1 MITKPIGRPLRDT
14 TPSNQTV
21 TIRLSERESELL
33 DVYSERY
40 NLSKSDSIRFA
51 CDVIGVW

>member
-1 MITKPIGRPLRDT
+1 MITKSIGRPLRDT

-40 NLSKSDSIRFA
+40 ELTKSDAIRFA
-51 CDVIGVW
+51 CDVLGLW